1 MLDPKSRTAAWM
13 MSLLIQIPWEKGME
27 HNVFDQPVWV
37 FAGLNFPI
45 ALKSV
50 SQAHSFLLDT
60 PRHLRG
66 TGYSGAVNACVAALR
81 REVDAE
87 TARWALTAYADRNGI
102 LMPEAD
108 DLVAS
113 SAMSTR
119 SSGAAA

>member
-1 MLDPKSRTAAWM
+1 
-13 MSLLIQIPWEKGME
+13 ME

-37 FAGLNFPI
+37 FAGLNFPLAI
-45 ALKSV
+45 KSV

-66 TGYSGAVNACVAALR
+66 TGYSGAVNACLAALR
-81 REVDAE
+81 KEVDAE
-87 TARWALTAYADRNGI
+87 TARWALIAYADRNGI

-113 SAMSTR
+113 GAMSAR
-119 SSGAAA
+119 SSSTST